1 MQSNEI
7 HVGIDIGSRVHR
19 AAIEGPDGGI
29 LDEFDI
35 QHSESGFV
43 DFFKRVAAQERR
55 FGVPVRVA
63 MEGFNGHARP
73 LDALILAHHYPL
85 LNVNNLKL
93 ARFKEIFPA
102 PAKSDPID
110 ARKILEL
117 FRLQATL
124 PMAKEVLQPV
134 GIPPVENQQLKRLTR
149 RRRQMVQ
156 EKTRVVNR
164 LHSDLQAVSPGLVT
178 ITGAVD
184 NRWFL
189 HFLTCRP
196 VLSRLARLQ
205 RRSIARIRGVGAAYL
220 EVILDWQR
228 QATFASD
235 VDLVGGM
242 IIEDALRILE
252 LMDLISALDT
262 RIEVIASTS
271 EIAKRL
277 RSIPG
282 FGATSCAELAGE
294 IGMMSRF
301 TSEGS
306 LALYV
311 GMAVL
316 DNRSGNYNGCRTARQ
331 VNRRT
336 KAAMMTAVARHVN
349 CIDSSRRYY
358 DKKRAEGK
366 AHNQAIRSMGRHM
379 VRVIWSMLKYERDYE
394 TRDVDNNSA

>member
-1 MQSNEI
+1 MQTNEI

-19 AAIEGPDGGI
+19 AAIEGPDGQI

-35 QHSESGFV
+35 QHTEPGFA
-43 DFFKRVAAQERR
+43 DFFARIETQERR
-55 FGVPVRVA
+55 LGVPVRVA

-93 ARFKEIFPA
+93 ARFKEIFPG

-117 FRLQATL
+117 FRLEAHL
-124 PMAKEVLQPV
+124 PLAKEVLQPV
-134 GIPPVENQQLKRLTR
+134 GVAPLENQQLKRLTR
-149 RRRQMVQ
+149 RRRQFVN

-164 LHSDLQAVSPGLVT
+164 LQSDLQAVSPGLVT
-178 ITGAVD
+178 ITGDVD
-184 NRWFL
+184 NLWFL
-189 HFLTCRP
+189 HFLTARDD
-196 VLSRLARLQ
+196 LTQLARMQ
-205 RRSIARIRGVGAAYL
+205 RRSLMKIRGVGRIYVEA
-220 EVILDWQR
+220 IQTWQR
-228 QATFASD
+228 QATFSSD
-235 VDLVGGM
+235 VDWVGEM
-242 IIEDALRILE
+242 IIEDAARILA
-252 LMDLISALDT
+252 LMNRIGQLDT
-262 RIEVIASTS
+262 RIETLSQTS
-271 EIAKRL
+271 EIARRI

-294 IGMMSRF
+294 VGFVGRF
-301 TSEGS
+301 ASEAS

-316 DNRSGNYNGCRTARQ
+316 DNRSGNYKGSRTARQ
-331 VNRRT
+331 VNTRA

-349 CIDSSRRYY
+349 HCDESRRYY
-358 DKKRAEGK
+358 EKKRAEGK

-379 VRVIWSMLKYERDYE
+379 VRVIWSMLKYQRDYE
-394 TRDVDNNSA
+394 VRDGNNISA